1 MPTQATVLKNALRLA
16 GEPSNVGID
25 SDKKIVREMLGAYD
39 DVVKAAFE
47 SHNWN
52 AFKSLQQITSVTP
65 AVPGWDF
72 TFNVPANFAR
82 VILVSNRTR
91 EDQPGIEYGFQAG
104 KILTNS
110 EITWL
115 WFVDRTYEAQVGGWP
130 QTFANMISA
139 LVADETYPINDEGDA
154 TRQRINAA
162 VVERTNLAKA
172 YDASTDPV
180 MRAPVSGYVT
190 ARRSHLYSRRG

>member
-1 MPTQATVLKNALRLA
+1 MPTQATVFKNALRLA

-25 SDKKIVREMLGAYD
+25 SDKKIVREMVGAYD

-52 AFKSLQQITSVTP
+52 AFKSLQQLTQTTP
-65 AVPGWDF
+65 AVPGWDY
-72 TFNVPANFAR
+72 TFNVPAAFAR
-82 VILVSNRTR
+82 VIHVSNLTR
-91 EDQPGIEYGFQAG
+91 EDLPPIEYGFQAG
-104 KILTNS
+104 KILTNY
-110 EITWL
+110 ETTWL

-130 QTFANMISA
+130 QTFANMIGA
-139 LVADETYPINDEGDA
+139 LLADETYPINDEGDS

-162 VVERTNLAKA
+162 VMDRTNLAKS

-180 MRAPVSGYVT
+180 MRQPVSGYVV

>member
-1 MPTQATVLKNALRLA
+1 MPTQATVIKNALRLA

-52 AFKSLQQITSVTP
+52 NFKTLQQLTQVTP
-65 AVPGWDF
+65 AVPGWDY
-72 TFNVPANFAR
+72 TFNVPASFAR
-82 VILVSNRTR
+82 VIHVSNLTR
-91 EDQPGIEYGFQAG
+91 EDLPGIEYGFQAG
-104 KILTNS
+104 KILTNY
-110 EITWL
+110 ETTYL

-139 LVADETYPINDEGDA
+139 LIANETYPINDEADA
-154 TRQRINAA
+154 TRQRIGTEL
-162 VVERTNLAKA
+162 VERTNLAKS

-180 MRAPVSGYVT
+180 MRAPVGSYVT
-190 ARRSHLYSRRG
+190 ARRSHLFSRRG